1 MNTNTVDGVVVNPC
15 GVLRGQ
21 TARFRIEISPQAF
34 PESNIVWNASN
45 SGALVPPTG
54 LLGREISVTGGIA
67 SGGSMLRADIAG
79 WDGPAPFANVHTI
92 SSETVIPLY
101 AWIVCSTNG
110 PVTDAATVRARVAG
124 ANDIYRQ
131 VGRRFVLQE
140 PIGFTATNMNWAV
153 IKKVG
158 NGWPAFDS
166 LVDTHHMT
174 DGIEVYFVESIDDA
188 NGITSLQ
195 GCAIRASAGANSLAH
210 ELGHA
215 QGLPDIYGDNV
226 EGMPNVAGP
235 VSRERLPGDWGS
247 QDSEGFYPPTLMQT
261 ELITRALMYGR
272 CSPTKSDIT
281 TGSIRAIWKP
291 TFTDEPLRE
300 SNAPVGFF
308 KNAYPNPHSN

>member
-1 MNTNTVDGVVVNPC
+1 M
-15 GVLRGQ
+15 R
-21 TARFRIEISPQAF
+21 S
-34 PESNIVWNASN
+34 
-45 SGALVPPTG
+45 
-54 LLGREISVTGGIA
+54 
-67 SGGSMLRADIAG
+67 
-79 WDGPAPFANVHTI
+79 
-92 SSETVIPLY
+92 
-101 AWIVCSTNG
+101 
-110 PVTDAATVRARVAG
+110 
-124 ANDIYRQ
+124 
-131 VGRRFVLQE
+131 
-140 PIGFTATNMNWAV
+140 
-153 IKKVG
+153 
-158 NGWPAFDS
+158 
-166 LVDTHHMT
+166 
-174 DGIEVYFVESIDDA
+174 
-188 NGITSLQ
+188 SLQ

-308 KNAYPNPHSN
+308 QNAYPNPHSN